1 MAAQGYLY
9 HLPILEVA
17 RDFVTDPCNP
27 MTCNASLLTLSACSS
42 SEASLSPFNSETR
55 KPSPV
60 KELNEGLAVWH
71 KGRLLLHQKEEK
83 LAMLPDAGPQSNQLP
98 GEHRLFLQKEEEEL
112 AVGPISPGDIPLRRG
127 CA

>member
-1 MAAQGYLY
+1 
-9 HLPILEVA
+9 
-17 RDFVTDPCNP
+17 